1 MPKVTRRKRNPHLRG
16 NANWHKHLG
25 KLVRFSNTQ
34 QSADPQGS
42 SYTPGVC
49 HMETHTYIYCKIHR
63 RMPTSQFTHNIS
75 KLKAQTSILSR
86 TDTYIWC
93 HAVDICAATGTDK
106 TVPYT
111 HAKHESCK
119 HPVSWKKP
127 YTQAIHAVLT
137 CVKSPHRQSQ
147 AMVSEIWTV
156 DGHHSRAE

>member
-1 MPKVTRRKRNPHLRG
+1 MLTMHEMHSSPAKCRLKLHEPSLHSHVVGTPNWELDHAKGDGRKRNPHLCG

-34 QSADPQGS
+34 QSADPQG

-86 TDTYIWC
+86 NRHIHLVSCGRHLCSHRNRQNRALHTR
-93 HAVDICAATGTDK
+93 
-106 TVPYT
+106 
-111 HAKHESCK
+111 KHESCDI
-119 HPVSWKKP
+119 PSVERS
-127 YTQAIHAVLT
+127 HA
-137 CVKSPHRQSQ
+137 
-147 AMVSEIWTV
+147 
-156 DGHHSRAE
+156 

>member
-1 MPKVTRRKRNPHLRG
+1 MPKVTRRKRNPHLCG
-16 NANWHKHLG
+16 NVNQHKHLG

-49 HMETHTYIYCKIHR
+49 HMETHTYIYCKIHT

-106 TVPYT
+106 PCPT
-111 HAKHESCK
+111 HTPSTNLANIPSVERSHTR
-119 HPVSWKKP
+119 KP
-127 YTQAIHAVLT
+127 YTPFLT